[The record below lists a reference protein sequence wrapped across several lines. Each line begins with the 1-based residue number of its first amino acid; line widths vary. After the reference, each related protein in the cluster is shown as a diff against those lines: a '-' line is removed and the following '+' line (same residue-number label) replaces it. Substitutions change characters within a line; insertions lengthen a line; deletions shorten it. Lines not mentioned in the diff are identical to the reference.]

1 MTVWYNQLAPRKS
14 TIYKFHV
21 FSTNSSCYDEK
32 GPALKK
38 IKNNLLFFFFFF
50 FFFFFNFL
58 IVKPLIRCFDQVAL
72 KMSKQTKKKKAW
84 LKCNV
89 TLVIDDSSTL
99 IIYIP
104 WTNRVFT
111 CPCHEKKA

>member
-38 IKNNLLFFFFFF
+38 MKNNLLFFH
-50 FFFFFNFL
+50 FL
-58 IVKPLIRCFDQVAL
+58 D
-72 KMSKQTKKKKAW
+72 
-84 LKCNV
+84 
-89 TLVIDDSSTL
+89 
-99 IIYIP
+99 
-104 WTNRVFT
+104 
-111 CPCHEKKA
+111 

>member
-38 IKNNLLFFFFFF
+38 MKNNLLFFFSFSR
-50 FFFFFNFL
+50 L
-58 IVKPLIRCFDQVAL
+58 I
-72 KMSKQTKKKKAW
+72 KKDTFTPRDIGLAKKRSPS
-84 LKCNV
+84 
-89 TLVIDDSSTL
+89 DRP
-99 IIYIP
+99 IYSVD
-104 WTNRVFT
+104 R
-111 CPCHEKKA
+111 